1 MPAFDLAAIIRPHL
15 LTLTPYS
22 SARDDYTGHE
32 GVFLDANEN
41 PHGSVGLTDAY
52 NRYPDPHQTALKQ
65 RLAALKSVLP
75 EQIFLGNGSDE
86 PIDLLIRATCQPER
100 DAILIVPPTYGMYEV
115 SATINLVAV
124 QKVPL
129 TPDFQLDAD
138 AVLAALTPQTRI
150 VWLCSP
156 NNPSGN
162 LLSGE
167 AIRRVI
173 EGVENRALVV
183 VDEAYID
190 FADTPS
196 WTTELD
202 RYPNLVVLQTL
213 SKAWGLAGL
222 RLGMCVASKELI
234 ALLDK
239 IKPPYNIAAPTQQF
253 ALEALNYA
261 DRKAALVVE
270 ILTQRAVL
278 AGQLRGLPIVETV
291 YPSDANFLLVRFVD
305 ADTVFQYLISRQ
317 VIVRD
322 RSRVMRCAG
331 CLRISVGTAPENA
344 QLLAVLTEF
353 NELTLLRQT
362 QQLSF

>member
-1 MPAFDLAAIIRPHL
+1 MPEFDLAALIRPHL
-15 LTLTPYS
+15 FTLTPYS
-22 SARDDYTGHE
+22 SARDEYTGHE

-41 PHGSVGLTDAY
+41 PLGSVGLANAY

-65 RLAALKSVLP
+65 RLAALKGMLP

-115 SATINLVAV
+115 SANINLVAV
-124 QKVPL
+124 YKVPL
-129 TPDFQLDAD
+129 TPDFQLDAE
-138 AVLAALTPQTRI
+138 AVLAALTSQTRI

-162 LLSGE
+162 LIDRE

-222 RLGMCVASKELI
+222 RLGMCFASK
-234 ALLDK
+234 ALTAVLDK
-239 IKPPYNIAAPTQQF
+239 IKPPYNIAAPTQQL
-253 ALEALNYA
+253 ALEALNSA
-261 DRKAALVVE
+261 DRKDALTAE
-270 ILTQRAVL
+270 ILRQRAVL
-278 AGQLRGLPIVETV
+278 TEQLRGLAVVDTV
-291 YPSDANFLLVRFVD
+291 HPSDANFLLVRFAE
-305 ADTVFQYLISRQ
+305 ADLVFQYLIGRQ

-331 CLRISVGTAPENA
+331 CLRISVGTASENA
-344 QLLAVLTEF
+344 QLMAVLTEF
-353 NELTLLRQT
+353 SKLHLPG
-362 QQLSF
+362 